1 VTSDDT
7 PKTTQPDGEAP
18 EDPPNA
24 PPPPGKDAQQERRRR
39 PSIRSKIAVAA
50 LCALLGVA
58 LVAQTRS
65 QSDSGLTGAR
75 QGDLVQILD
84 DLTAREERLNK
95 EISDLEKT
103 RDDLNS
109 GTAGTK
115 AALDEAERRSRE
127 LGVLAGTE
135 PATGPGLVV
144 RISEGDD
151 PLGADVL
158 LDAVQELR
166 GAGAEAMQI
175 AGGGHT
181 VRVGASTYFADSGSG
196 SAAAVSVDGTKLAS
210 PYTITVVGDP
220 QTMDVALRISGGVVD
235 TVRRGGGK
243 VSIEQRDTVKVSTL
257 RELTTPKYAKPAS

>member
-7 PKTTQPDGEAP
+7 PQPDGEAP
-18 EDPPNA
+18 
-24 PPPPGKDAQQERRRR
+24 QEERADTEADDRARRR

-65 QSDSGLTGAR
+65 QSDSGLAGAR

-109 GTAGTK
+109 GTAGTE

-144 RISEGDD
+144 RVSEGDD
-151 PLGADVL
+151 PLGSDVL

-166 GAGAEAMQI
+166 GAGAEAMQV
-175 AGGGHT
+175 AGGGRT

-196 SAAAVSVDGTKLAS
+196 DSTAVSVDGAKLAS